1 MSSTVTELL
10 WTLERVALHVLHS
23 ALLSGY
29 PYFHLTVASVLITTS
44 KLAMGTYEGE
54 IYVFGLLKILNGGE
68 TTTMLVLKTHIRTV
82 YSLASLK
89 TLVTPEGFTSTFP
102 TFLGR
107 AQGNVERELLI
118 SIGYGRAYPEQ
129 HGESK
134 TFTSFCQ
141 QSGCYVNTWFM

>member
-1 MSSTVTELL
+1 MLKGSEPM
-10 WTLERVALHVLHS
+10 TL
-23 ALLSGY
+23 
-29 PYFHLTVASVLITTS
+29 
-44 KLAMGTYEGE
+44 
-54 IYVFGLLKILNGGE
+54 
-68 TTTMLVLKTHIRTV
+68 LVLKTHIRTV

-89 TLVTPEGFTSTFP
+89 THVTLGGFTSSFP

-129 HGESK
+129 DGESK

-141 QSGCYVNTWFM
+141 QSGCYVNTWFI